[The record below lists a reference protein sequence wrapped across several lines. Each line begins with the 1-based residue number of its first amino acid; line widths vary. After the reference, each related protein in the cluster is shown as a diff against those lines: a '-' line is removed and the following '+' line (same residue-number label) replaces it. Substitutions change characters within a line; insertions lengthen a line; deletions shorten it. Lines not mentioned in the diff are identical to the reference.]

1 MELIQKH
8 NQASMRVYFIAVCF
22 SVGILAAC
30 GSAEEESVQTE
41 QQEEIQKQQT
51 SNLPYNFRLEMDS
64 VLTRYFALKEAFI
77 ESDSIQS
84 VKKAEELSNFSKS
97 VMDEVLEAKKR
108 GLWLAIDRIIQKE
121 SENLISE
128 PDVDEQRVYFRRI
141 SNAMIRMV
149 EEFNPVEYTIYH
161 MSCPDFRGRP
171 AEWLSREEEIRNPY
185 HGEEK
190 PECGEIAQRL

>member
-1 MELIQKH
+1 
-8 NQASMRVYFIAVCF
+8 MRVYFIAVCF

-30 GSAEEESVQTE
+30 GSAEEENVQRE
-41 QQEEIQKQQT
+41 EHQQEIQKQPT

-64 VLTRYFALKEAFI
+64 VLTRYFALKKAFI
-77 ESDSIQS
+77 ESDSEQT
-84 VKKAEELSNFSKS
+84 VKKAEELSRFSKS

-161 MSCPDFRGRP
+161 MSCPDFRGRT
-171 AEWLSREEEIRNPY
+171 AEWLSREEDIRNPY
-185 HGEEK
+185 HGEET
-190 PECGEIAQRL
+190 PDCGEIVQRL